1 MFGKKI
7 NIRELSE
14 RTDEKKL
21 EPVFDIF
28 WEDIT
33 KCDRPTD
40 NSDVWFY
47 EPVLKLKNEIVRN
60 SYMSSVEK
68 TYTNWILHLCIKF
81 IDDVLQ
87 GKFLKEFVRNT
98 GSLCYI
104 ILG

>member
-1 MFGKKI
+1 METEKKSWFDSSVEKAIDCLGKKLTSAK
-7 NIRELSE
+7 LSE

-60 SYMSSVEK
+60 S
-68 TYTNWILHLCIKF
+68 ICLL
-81 IDDVLQ
+81 
-87 GKFLKEFVRNT
+87 
-98 GSLCYI
+98 
-104 ILG
+104 